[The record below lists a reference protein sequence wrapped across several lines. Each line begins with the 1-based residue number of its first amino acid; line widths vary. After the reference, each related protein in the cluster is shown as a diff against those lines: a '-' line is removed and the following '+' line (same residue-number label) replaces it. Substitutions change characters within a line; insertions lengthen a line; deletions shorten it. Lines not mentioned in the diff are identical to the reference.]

1 MSNTNILGSC
11 EVTINS
17 ALKRISKLEGED
29 KQALKSEFK
38 EWINAIES
46 IEKNYDVLYINKII
60 WSFMHEDVNLDIYYF
75 RLLFYLDFHDL
86 NFWQR

>member
-17 ALKRISKLEGED
+17 ALKRISSLEGKD

-46 IEKNYDVLYINKII
+46 KEKNYDVLYINKII
-60 WSFMHEDVNLDIYYF
+60 
-75 RLLFYLDFHDL
+75 
-86 NFWQR
+86 

>member
-17 ALKRISKLEGED
+17 ALKRISILEGKD

-38 EWINAIES
+38 EWIKAIGS
-46 IEKNYDVLYINKII
+46 VEKNYDVLYINKII
-60 WSFMHEDVNLDIYYF
+60 
-75 RLLFYLDFHDL
+75 
-86 NFWQR
+86 